1 MTTTDDDDLLRFAEI
16 SRELPAIDLDAQAA
30 ERIARVA
37 RGDLGKG
44 PSPRRFVEP
53 ALAGIVVTAYLVWV
67 ILKALELLG

>member
-1 MTTTDDDDLLRFAEI
+1 MTTTDDEDLLRMSEI

-30 ERIARVA
+30 ERIARLA

-53 ALAGIVVTAYLVWV
+53 VLATVLVTAYLVWV
-67 ILKALELLG
+67 ILKWLELIG